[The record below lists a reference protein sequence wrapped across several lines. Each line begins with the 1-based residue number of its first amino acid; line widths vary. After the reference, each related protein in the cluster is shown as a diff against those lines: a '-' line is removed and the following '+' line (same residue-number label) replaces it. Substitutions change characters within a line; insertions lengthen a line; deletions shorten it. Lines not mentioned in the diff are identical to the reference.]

1 MYALGGGNPATV
13 GAHPD
18 PPTGDTTKLD
28 GAEGA
33 WEQQPPMRVLFASG
47 IDGFC
52 HRYNVLHWGEQLA
65 TQGIASTAF
74 AHTDPRLAAALL
86 THDVLVLYRV
96 PDGAWVRHLQARA
109 AGLGRPTVFAVDDLI
124 VEPTLTDV
132 PLLRTRSAD
141 EHREWHEGVARYRR
155 TLEACDAFLATTEP
169 IAAVG
174 RALGIPTHLQRCGV
188 STPELVLGTA
198 ARAGMG
204 MTPAPIRL
212 GYFSGTATHDDDLAS
227 IAPVLA
233 EVMAAHP
240 AVELLL
246 VGPVSLPA
254 PLALPAALTGH
265 AARIARRPLVPWTEL
280 PALVASCTAS
290 LVPLDWRH
298 PFVAAKGAVKYLEAA
313 AVGVPVIASPTDAY
327 RDAIRD
333 GVTGWLA
340 ADLDAWGAAL
350 ATVVEHPERAAHVGA
365 TARADLEL
373 RFAPAA
379 QGRDLAAFLSTVV
392 AGLRAPH
399 PTEADIGARA
409 ERELVAAFPGE
420 VTRAAREPDARP
432 DQSAAPFAAISDPLA
447 DGRVLA
453 QRFPSHVDGL
463 MRVDVHTITYGLP
476 LDHALHAAVRRDDG
490 SEVATRVVA
499 AGVAPNRDWLAIDL
513 PPEPDSA
520 GRTYT
525 LELRARGTGD
535 RNALSFGV
543 TTEAAEPYTIDGVAG
558 SGALLLRSF
567 AAWSPTASTA
577 AVSSPAA

>member
-1 MYALGGGNPATV
+1 
-13 GAHPD
+13 
-18 PPTGDTTKLD
+18 
-28 GAEGA
+28 
-33 WEQQPPMRVLFASG
+33 MRVLFASG

-86 THDVLVLYRV
+86 SHDVLVLYRV
-96 PDGAWVRHLQARA
+96 PDGAWVRHLLARA

-124 VEPTLTDV
+124 VDPTLTNV

-141 EHREWHEGVARYRR
+141 EQREWHAGVARYRR
-155 TLEACDAFLATTEP
+155 TLEACDAFLATTSP

-174 RALGIPTHLQRCGV
+174 RALGIPTHLQRGGA
-188 STPELVLGTA
+188 STPELALGAA
-198 ARAGMG
+198 ARVGVA
-204 MTPAPIRL
+204 TPSPIRL
-212 GYFSGTATHDDDLAS
+212 GYFSGTATHDDDLAT
-227 IAPVLA
+227 IAPALA
-233 EVMAAHP
+233 ESMSAHP

-246 VGPVSLPA
+246 VGPVT
-254 PLALPAALTGH
+254 LPAALTIHG
-265 AARIARRPLVPWTEL
+265 ARIVRRPLVPWTEL

-290 LVPLDWRH
+290 LVPLDWQH

-313 AVGVPVIASPTDAY
+313 TVGVPVIASPTDAY

-340 ADLDAWGAAL
+340 ADLDTWRAAL
-350 ATVVEHPERAAHVGA
+350 AAVVAHPERAAHVGA

-399 PTEADIGARA
+399 PIEPDAGARA

-420 VTRAAREPDARP
+420 VARAAREPDARP
-432 DQSAAPFAAISDPLA
+432 DQVGAALATISAPLA

-453 QRFPSHVDGL
+453 QRFPSRFAGL
-463 MRVDVHTITYGLP
+463 TRVDVHTITYGLP
-476 LDHALHAAVRRDDG
+476 LEHALHAAVRRDDG

-535 RNALSFGV
+535 QNAVSFGV
-543 TTEAAEPYTIDGVAG
+543 SADTAEPYTTDGVAG

-567 AAWSPTASTA
+567 AAWSSQASTA